1 MELLNGLL
9 AHYRQLFKDKQ
20 QEIDLILVIIKK
32 QTNLTLTSDEI
43 KLKEGVLFIKTKPKS
58 KLELILQKPAL
69 LEQLNNQGIK
79 VVDFK

>member
-9 AHYRQLFKDKQ
+9 AHYHQLFKDKQ
-20 QEIDLILVIIKK
+20 QEINLILAIIKK

-43 KLKEGVLFIKTKPKS
+43 KLRDGILFIKTKSKY

-69 LEQLNNQGIK
+69 LEQLNRQGIK
-79 VVDFK
+79 VFEVR